1 MCVCWIWSSD
11 YNGGASDS
19 CRRGVPGQPSKAIGP
34 ISVTVGGSMM
44 WHWSPRKGMLQI
56 LPHSPPPPLPLDGPS
71 GTAGAPRG
79 APPRLRAPNWC
90 PRGRPRRTHAT
101 APGTLWCAPVWRT
114 PGMPCTSN
122 FRSADAEGAA
132 DATASSPS
140 IATIVAAH
148 PARVHTDT
156 LSREMKAM
164 IKVQGNQSHHIARYC
179 GSYCILQRT
188 THHEHSRFCPPPRGP
203 AGRGLPDVERCR
215 GGGAVH
221 PARHHLPPLLGTH
234 VSSRERAPTQFPT
247 SAPHPTI
254 SSCHAVRCAGTQG
267 GGWCAIER
275 E

>member
-1 MCVCWIWSSD
+1 MGRLNPGVRALVDGDIALLD
-11 YNGGASDS
+11 EPFRAKRTLERPLPRVGPL
-19 CRRGVPGQPSKAIGP
+19 VPGDVA
-34 ISVTVGGSMM
+34 VRVE
-44 WHWSPRKGMLQI
+44 
-56 LPHSPPPPLPLDGPS
+56 PLKKI
-71 GTAGAPRG
+71 
-79 APPRLRAPNWC
+79 N
-90 PRGRPRRTHAT
+90 
-101 APGTLWCAPVWRT
+101 
-114 PGMPCTSN
+114 
-122 FRSADAEGAA
+122 RSADAEGAA

-234 VSSRERAPTQFPT
+234 VSSRE
-247 SAPHPTI
+247 SPHPVPNLCPPPHHI
-254 SSCHAVRCAGTQG
+254 LMPCGSLRRHAGRGLVCD
-267 GGWCAIER
+267 
-275 E
+275 